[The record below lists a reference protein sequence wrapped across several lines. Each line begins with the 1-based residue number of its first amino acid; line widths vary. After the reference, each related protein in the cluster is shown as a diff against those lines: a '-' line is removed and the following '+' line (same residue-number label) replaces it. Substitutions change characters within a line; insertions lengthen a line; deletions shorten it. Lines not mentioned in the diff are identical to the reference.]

1 MAYKPTRMEKIKQ
14 IMEFYEQGVPLKKI
28 CRLVGVS
35 RNTVRGYV
43 RRIKASQIDLD
54 SEDEAVIR
62 QVVYGSS
69 RSVDERREVEFAT
82 RLPRLVLE
90 FGRVGVTLQLLWQ
103 EYKIENPAGFCYS
116 RFCKKV
122 KSYKARQDVTLRLE
136 HKAADVL
143 SVDYAGKK
151 IRWVDKKTGEIIYSE
166 VLVCTMPYSG
176 FMFAVAVA
184 SQRQEDFIHAI
195 NQAFLFIGGTPRVL
209 LSDNLKSFVTRADR
223 YEPKFSELC
232 IQLSSHYGIELNAT
246 RSGRP
251 KDKAHVERHV
261 NILYNQVYGPLR
273 NEVFHSTE
281 QINLAFID
289 RLDIINKKLYQ
300 GKSFSRYDLFV
311 RDEKPHLKELPSEL
325 FEVKKSTRGKVQR
338 NYHVI
343 LGEDKHQYSVP
354 YTHVGQTTDIVY
366 TSKSIEVYLG
376 TDRIAVHKRDRRKH
390 AYSTLS
396 IHMPEKHIKYWE
408 QKGWDAAYFKSQA
421 QRIGENTA
429 WAISTILQSK
439 VFIEQ
444 TYNAC
449 LGVMRL
455 AKTYTPERLENACRK
470 AKTTHRVNYGILKN
484 ILKNNMDKIP
494 DKTTADLFSIPQH
507 NNIRGAS
514 NYS

>member
-1 MAYKPTRMEKIKQ
+1 MAYKPTRMEKIRQ
-14 IMEFYEQGVPLKKI
+14 IMKFYNQGVPLKKI
-28 CRLVGVS
+28 SRLVGVS

-43 RRIKASQIDLD
+43 RKIIAAQIDLD
-54 SEDEAVIR
+54 TEEEALIK
-62 QVVYGSS
+62 QVAYGSS
-69 RSVDERREVEFAT
+69 RSEDNHREVEFAA
-82 RLPRLVLE
+82 RLPKLVDELS
-90 FGRVGVTLQLLWQ
+90 RVGVTLHLLWE
-103 EYKIENPAGFCYS
+103 EYKLESADGFCYS

-151 IRWVDKKTGEIIYSE
+151 TSWVDKKTGEIIYSE

-176 FMFAVAVA
+176 YMFAVAVA
-184 SQRQEDFIHAI
+184 SQRQEDFIQGI
-195 NQAFLFIGGTPRVL
+195 NQALLFIGGVPKVL

-246 RSGRP
+246 RAGRP

-273 NEVFHSTE
+273 NDIFHSIE

-289 RLDIINKKLYQ
+289 RLETINKKPYQ
-300 GKSFSRYDLFV
+300 GKSFSRHDLFV
-311 RDEKPHLKELPSEL
+311 RDEKPHLKKLPSEL
-325 FEVKKSTRGKVQR
+325 FEIKKSTRGKVQR

-354 YTHVGQTTDIVY
+354 YIHVGQTTDIVY
-366 TSKSIEVYLG
+366 TSKTVEVYLG
-376 TDRIAVHKRDRRKH
+376 TERIAVHKRDRRKH

-408 QKGWDAAYFKSQA
+408 QKGWDATYFKSQA
-421 QRIGENTA
+421 QRIGENTV
-429 WAISTILQSK
+429 WAITAILQSK

-449 LGVMRL
+449 LGVLRL

-470 AKTTHRVNYGILKN
+470 AKTTHRVSYGILKN

-494 DKTTADLFSIPQH
+494 DKNPTDLFSIPRH
-507 NNIRGAS
+507 DNIRGAS